1 MAKITLGGNPA
12 ETSGDMPAIGSK
24 TPSFT
29 LTAGD
34 MSSKSLSDFRGHKLV
49 LNIFPSIETGVC
61 SASVRNFNKE
71 AAKLNNTKVLCIS
84 RDLPFTQSKFCA
96 AEGIEN
102 VIMLSD
108 FKNKDFGNA
117 YGLEI
122 HGSNFDGLL
131 ARAVIVTDENGTITH
146 TELVPEISHE
156 PNYKAAINA
165 L

>member
-1 MAKITLGGNPA
+1 MAKLTLGGNPA
-12 ETSGDMPAIGSK
+12 ETKGNIPSVGSK
-24 TPSFT
+24 IPNFT

-34 MSSKSLSDFRGHKLV
+34 MSAKSLSDFKGHKLV

-71 AAKLNNTKVLCIS
+71 AADLKNTKVLCIS

-117 YGLEI
+117 YGLEV
-122 HGSNFDGLL
+122 HGTNFDGLL
-131 ARAVIVTDENGTITH
+131 ARTVIVTDETGTVTY
-146 TELVPEISHE
+146 TELVPEMSHE
-156 PNYKAAINA
+156 PNYKDAIKA

>member
-12 ETSGDMPAIGSK
+12 ETNGTLPATGSK
-24 TPSFT
+24 VPSFT

-34 MSSKSLSDFRGHKLV
+34 MSARSLSEFKGSKLV

-61 SASVRNFNKE
+61 SAAVRHFNK
-71 AAKLNNTKVLCIS
+71 AAATLDNTKVLCIS

-108 FKNKDFGNA
+108 FKNKDFGNDF
-117 YGLEI
+117 GLEI
-122 HGSNFDGLL
+122 RGSNFDGLL
-131 ARAVIVTDENGTITH
+131 ARAVIVADESGTIIY
-146 TELVPEISHE
+146 TELVPEIGQE
-156 PNYKAAINA
+156 PNYEAALNA

>member
-1 MAKITLGGNPA
+1 MTAVSL
-12 ETSGDMPAIGSK
+12 SSFSGSK
-24 TPSFT
+24 
-29 LTAGD
+29 LI
-34 MSSKSLSDFRGHKLV
+34 

-71 AAKLNNTKVLCIS
+71 AANLSNTKVLCIS

-96 AEGIEN
+96 AEGIDN

-108 FKNKDFGNA
+108 FKNKDFGQA

-122 HGSNFDGLL
+122 RGSNFDGLL
-131 ARAVIVTDENGTITH
+131 ARAVFVLDETGAITYS
-146 TELVPEISHE
+146 ELVPEIANE

-165 L
+165 LSR